1 MRRMAV
7 ALLVAGMSGIAL
19 HGQGGAPS
27 LDVVGIRIGMT
38 VKEAATA
45 LKAANP
51 RLRLAP
57 GTRALEGFPQ
67 PLLFSIIGNED
78 SITGPDG
85 IMTRAPETITLLF
98 TTPPS
103 PEVVWGVKRVY
114 NFRPK
119 EQPEMQNMLDALR
132 KKYGP
137 ESLPASSDRRDLSK
151 YVAWVYDAQG
161 KPMGP
166 SGAPLNMTCAP
177 NVGAHFGSGDDPTL
191 NEIQSGRPSGPPQ
204 CQSITIVNANVLGG
218 LTDQSNFNSTMV
230 VRGLIVQIT
239 DGSRHKASVD
249 ATRAVAL
256 GATKSRENKEDETIK
271 KRPTPK
277 I

>member
-7 ALLVAGMSGIAL
+7 TLIVASVSGIAL
-19 HGQGGAPS
+19 YGQGAGAPS

-38 VKEAATA
+38 VKEAAVA

-51 RLRLAP
+51 RLMLSP
-57 GTRALEGFPQ
+57 TTRPLEGFQQ
-67 PLLFSIIGNED
+67 PLLFSIIGDEPAT
-78 SITGPDG
+78 TGPNYTMLRG
-85 IMTRAPETITLLF
+85 SENIQLLF

-114 NFRPK
+114 NFATK
-119 EQPEMQNMLDALR
+119 EQPELETTLDALR

-137 ESLPASSDRRDLSK
+137 ESVPASPDPRDQSK
-151 YVAWVYDAQG
+151 YMAWVYDAQG

-166 SGAPLNMTCAP
+166 SGAPLNKVCATYAT
-177 NVGAHFGSGDDPTL
+177 AHFGGTDDPTM
-191 NEIQSGRPSGPPQ
+191 NEIQTGNPGPAQ
-204 CQSITIVNANVLGG
+204 CQSIIIVNANILANRI
-218 LTDQSNFNSTMV
+218 DQSNPQSV

-239 DGSRHKASVD
+239 DGSRHRASTD

-256 GATKSRENKEDETIK
+256 AASKARESKEADEVK
-271 KRPTPK
+271 KRGAPK
-277 I
+277 L